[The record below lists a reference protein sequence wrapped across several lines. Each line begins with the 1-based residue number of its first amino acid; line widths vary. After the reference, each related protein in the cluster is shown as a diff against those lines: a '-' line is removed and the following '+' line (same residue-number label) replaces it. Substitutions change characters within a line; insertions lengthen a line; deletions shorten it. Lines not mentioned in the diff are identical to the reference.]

1 MQEKLEMSG
10 KPMGSVRLLDM
21 VLSGDG
27 RNELIY
33 KCIYKKKLHFQ
44 ALLTLTPVKLEL

>member
-27 RNELIY
+27 RID
-33 KCIYKKKLHFQ
+33 
-44 ALLTLTPVKLEL
+44 

>member
-10 KPMGSVRLLDM
+10 KPMGWVRLLDM

-27 RNELIY
+27 RID
-33 KCIYKKKLHFQ
+33 
-44 ALLTLTPVKLEL
+44 